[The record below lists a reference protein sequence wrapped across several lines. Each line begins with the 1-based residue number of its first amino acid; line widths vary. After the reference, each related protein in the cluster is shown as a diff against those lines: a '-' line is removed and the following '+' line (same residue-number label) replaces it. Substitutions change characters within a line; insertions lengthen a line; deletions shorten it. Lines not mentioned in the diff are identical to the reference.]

1 MTDSNQL
8 NEEGQE
14 HGYWEYYYYH
24 GTILSKGNYDNGQ
37 PYGYWEY
44 YWGNG
49 ELKEQI
55 FYS

>member
-1 MTDSNQL
+1 MKLNQY
-8 NEEGQE
+8 NEEGQR